1 VRKTTYLGC
10 QVPIREKPVENV
22 TGGKNA
28 AESAKPQNQFASAS
42 NAWRTGLWPPQLN
55 AAPNRASTSRRND
68 AARNNG
74 GYAQT
79 HGEEFGIES
88 VVHRELEDLSAMVA
102 LEERRKRKRIAL
114 HWPVR
119 LFRDPATPSVESTTE
134 NLTSNGFYC
143 ISKEPFTLGERL
155 DCIIAIPA
163 GSFGYNES
171 PIRLQCRV
179 RVARVE
185 GQQDGFGLGCYIED
199 YDLLT
204 SSKPP
209 QHSMESSEPRI

>member
-1 VRKTTYLGC
+1 MGNITFPGAA
-10 QVPIREKPVENV
+10 QGSGGQPVENL
-22 TGGKNA
+22 TGGKSA
-28 AESAKPQNQFASAS
+28 TVSAKPQNRFAGEGNALRTELSA
-42 NAWRTGLWPPQLN
+42 GPQN
-55 AAPNRASTSRRND
+55 QAQEQVSPSRKTI
-68 AARNNG
+68 AE
-74 GYAQT
+74 T
-79 HGEEFGIES
+79 HGEEFGSET
-88 VVHRELEDLSAMVA
+88 VGHRETEDLSAMVA
-102 LEERRKRKRIAL
+102 IEERRKRKRIAL

-143 ISKEPFTLGERL
+143 ISKEPFELGERL
-155 DCIIAIPA
+155 ECIIAIPA

-185 GQQDGFGLGCYIED
+185 GQQEGFGLGCYIED

-204 SSKPP
+204 SSRTAPNALG
-209 QHSMESSEPRI
+209 SSGPLF

>member
-1 VRKTTYLGC
+1 
-10 QVPIREKPVENV
+10 
-22 TGGKNA
+22 
-28 AESAKPQNQFASAS
+28 
-42 NAWRTGLWPPQLN
+42 
-55 AAPNRASTSRRND
+55 
-68 AARNNG
+68 
-74 GYAQT
+74 
-79 HGEEFGIES
+79 
-88 VVHRELEDLSAMVA
+88 MVA

-143 ISKEPFTLGERL
+143 ISKEPFELGERL
-155 DCIIAIPA
+155 ECIIAIPA

-185 GQQDGFGLGCYIED
+185 GQQDGFGVGCYIED

-204 SSKPP
+204 NSRSP
-209 QHSMESSEPRI
+209 QHGMESSDPLV

>member
-1 VRKTTYLGC
+1 
-10 QVPIREKPVENV
+10 
-22 TGGKNA
+22 
-28 AESAKPQNQFASAS
+28 
-42 NAWRTGLWPPQLN
+42 
-55 AAPNRASTSRRND
+55 
-68 AARNNG
+68 
-74 GYAQT
+74 
-79 HGEEFGIES
+79 
-88 VVHRELEDLSAMVA
+88 MVA

-119 LFRDPATPSVESTTE
+119 LFRDQAAPSVESTTE

-143 ISKEPFTLGERL
+143 ISKERFGLGERL
-155 DCIIAIPA
+155 ECIIAIPA

-185 GQQDGFGLGCYIED
+185 GQEDGFGLGCYIED

-204 SSKPP
+204 NARSAHHGT
-209 QHSMESSEPRI
+209 QSSEPGA

>member
-1 VRKTTYLGC
+1 
-10 QVPIREKPVENV
+10 
-22 TGGKNA
+22 
-28 AESAKPQNQFASAS
+28 
-42 NAWRTGLWPPQLN
+42 
-55 AAPNRASTSRRND
+55 
-68 AARNNG
+68 
-74 GYAQT
+74 
-79 HGEEFGIES
+79 
-88 VVHRELEDLSAMVA
+88 MVA

-119 LFRDPATPSVESTTE
+119 LFRDPSAPSVESITE

-143 ISKEPFTLGERL
+143 ISKEPFEMGEHL
-155 DCIIAIPA
+155 ECIIAIPA

-185 GQQDGFGLGCYIED
+185 DQREGFGLGCYIED

-204 SSKPP
+204 NARSPR
-209 QHSMESSEPRI
+209 QNFEPDDPTA

>member
-1 VRKTTYLGC
+1 MRNVTFLGP
-10 QVPIREKPVENV
+10 QSQSREEPVEKLS
-22 TGGKNA
+22 GGKNA
-28 AESAKPQNQFASAS
+28 TDSAEPLSRYERDNDAT
-42 NAWRTGLWPPQLN
+42 RTRSWQRNPE
-55 AAPNRASTSRRND
+55 AAQNRAFTSSISSPVCTTGD
-68 AARNNG
+68 V
-74 GYAQT
+74 QT
-79 HGEEFGIES
+79 RGEEFGNEIVTE
-88 VVHRELEDLSAMVA
+88 RGPEDLSAMVA

-119 LFRDPATPSVESTTE
+119 LFRDPAAPSVESTTE

-143 ISKEPFTLGERL
+143 ISKEPFELGERL
-155 DCIIAIPA
+155 ECIIAIPA

-185 GQQDGFGLGCYIED
+185 GQQEGFGLGCYIED

-204 SSKPP
+204 NSRSASGSLPSSQPLC
-209 QHSMESSEPRI
+209 